1 MNDVSEPDT
10 NADEAALAHKRRALR
25 AGIDRANAGIRS
37 LPAAEQ
43 KRLYEEARTQSP
55 TLFALLYRLQED
67 PFTDTLVR
75 AAVERTRRA
84 PSTAELTRAIAR
96 NFNSALRAGSLSFR
110 ATGQFVL
117 LRLREEFGDDNA
129 RRVKLCELQRGYLA
143 VTARSRFTGF
153 EPAAAVMAV
162 STIDQL
168 RAGWYA
174 VPTPDQADTQANQPN
189 QPNQPDTTAA
199 RFERDPAAG
208 GVPVENHLLATGLL
222 AACLH
227 IEAGVHDFHDFAET
241 MAADLGDAVRPY
253 LRVFYEAIRHFPG
266 IDLSAMK
273 SPAAGEGG
281 FMFAAQ

>member
-1 MNDVSEPDT
+1 MNDVVGPDT
-10 NADEAALAHKRRALR
+10 NANHATLAQQRRALR
-25 AGIDRANAGIRS
+25 AGIDRANARIRS

-43 KRLYEEARTQSP
+43 KRLYEQSRTQSP

-84 PSTAELTRAIAR
+84 PSAAELTRATAR
-96 NFNSALRAGSLSFR
+96 NFNSALRAGFVSFR
-110 ATGQFVL
+110 GAAQFVL
-117 LRLREEFGDDNA
+117 SRLREEFGDHNA
-129 RRVKLCELQRGYLA
+129 RRVKLSELQRGYLA
-143 VTARSRFTGF
+143 VAARSRLSGL

-162 STIDQL
+162 TTIEQVRGGGPAAQAL
-168 RAGWYA
+168 PETG
-174 VPTPDQADTQANQPN
+174 DQAGELER
-189 QPNQPDTTAA
+189 AA
-199 RFERDPAAG
+199 TPGGRDAAAG
-208 GVPVENHLLATGLL
+208 GVPGEDHLLATGLL

-227 IEAGVHDFHDFAET
+227 LEAGVRDFHDFAEA

-273 SPAAGEGG
+273 SPVASDGG
-281 FMFAAQ
+281 FMFAMQ